1 MRANE
6 SFTSQLLKSPVTT
19 DVPVDFSG
27 GAVPSVRAG
36 LLSALGGGAAVRFSR
51 DNGLRAEYVFL
62 MPEGCSE
69 YLVPRPDSLVRGG

>member
-6 SFTSQLLKSPVTT
+6 SFTSQLSKSPVTT
-19 DVPVDFSG
+19 DVPVDFAG
-27 GAVPSVRAG
+27 GAV
-36 LLSALGGGAAVRFSR
+36 LSALAGGAAVRFSR